1 MIDLLFGE
9 VRDTADG
16 PRAKIRLRTC
26 LEEKTVAGG
35 VAFRYRAAA

>member
-1 MIDLLFGE
+1 MIDLLLSE
-9 VRDTADG
+9 ARDTAVG
-16 PRAKIRLRTC
+16 PSVSLRFRTF